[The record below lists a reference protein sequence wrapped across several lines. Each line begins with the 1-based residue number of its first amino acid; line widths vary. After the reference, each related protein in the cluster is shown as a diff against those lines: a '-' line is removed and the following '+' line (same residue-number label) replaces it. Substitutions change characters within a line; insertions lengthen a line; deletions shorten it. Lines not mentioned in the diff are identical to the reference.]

1 MSNRIR
7 DAFDD
12 VHAEKELKEH
22 TKEYLRRK
30 VYQRRRPLW
39 MAPVRAA
46 AAAVCLFLVVLGG
59 GAWLYL
65 APTAYISID
74 INPSLEL
81 GVNRFDRIVSVKG
94 FNDDGVRLAEQLD
107 IKYMDYDDALEQI
120 LADQSVED
128 YLAGNAL
135 LSVTVVCDNE
145 AKNSEML
152 EHVESCTASH
162 SSVSCHSGSTEE
174 MHDAHEAGLS
184 FGKYRA
190 YLELKELDP
199 DITPDDIRDLS
210 MREIQDLID
219 SLSGG
224 ESNSSDGNAAVPDS
238 TGVSDDTDGEG
249 GHHSE
254 EHEGGQENRHRHN
267 R

>member
-30 VYQRRRPLW
+30 VYQRKRTLW
-39 MAPVRAA
+39 TAPVRAA
-46 AAAVCLFLVVLGG
+46 AAAVCLFLVVLAGG
-59 GAWLYL
+59 SWLYL
-65 APTAYISID
+65 VPTAYISID

-81 GVNRFDRIVSVKG
+81 GVNRFDRIVSVEG

-107 IKYMDYDDALEQI
+107 IKYMDYNDALEQI
-120 LADQSVED
+120 LSDQSVED
-128 YLAGNAL
+128 YLAGNDL
-135 LSVTVVCDNE
+135 LSVTVVCNNE
-145 AKNSEML
+145 AKNSEIL

-184 FGKYRA
+184 FGKYR
-190 YLELKELDP
+190 
-199 DITPDDIRDLS
+199 
-210 MREIQDLID
+210 
-219 SLSGG
+219 
-224 ESNSSDGNAAVPDS
+224 V
-238 TGVSDDTDGEG
+238 
-249 GHHSE
+249 
-254 EHEGGQENRHRHN
+254 
-267 R
+267 

>member
-30 VYQRRRPLW
+30 VYQRRRRCGRLRS
-39 MAPVRAA
+39 RAA
-46 AAAVCLFLVVLGG
+46 AAAVCLFLVVLAGG
-59 GAWLYL
+59 SWLYL
-65 APTAYISID
+65 VPTAYISID

-81 GVNRFDRIVSVKG
+81 GVNRFDRIVSVEG

-107 IKYMDYDDALEQI
+107 IKYMDYNDALEQI
-120 LADQSVED
+120 LSDQSVED
-128 YLAGNAL
+128 YLAGNDL
-135 LSVTVVCDNE
+135 LSVTVVCNNE
-145 AKNSEML
+145 AKNSEIL

-184 FGKYRA
+184 FGKYRV

-210 MREIQDLID
+210 MREIQDRID
-219 SLSGG
+219 SLSG
-224 ESNSSDGNAAVPDS
+224 EDSASSDENTDVPES

-267 R
+267 

>member
-22 TKEYLRRK
+22 IKEYLRRN
-30 VYQRRRPLW
+30 VFQRKRTLW
-39 MAPVRAA
+39 TAPVRA
-46 AAAVCLFLVVLGG
+46 AAAVCLFLVFLAGG
-59 GAWLYL
+59 SWLYL
-65 APTAYISID
+65 APAAYISID

-81 GVNRFDRIVSVKG
+81 GVNRFDRIVSVEG
-94 FNDDGVRLAEQLD
+94 FNDDGARLAEQLD

-120 LADQSVED
+120 LSEQSVED
-128 YLAGNAL
+128 YLAGNGL

-145 AKNSEML
+145 AKSSEML
-152 EHVESCTASH
+152 ERVEDCTASH

-199 DITPDDIRDLS
+199 DITPDDIRELS

-219 SLSGG
+219 SLSG
-224 ESNSSDGNAAVPDS
+224 EDSVSADENTAVPDG
-238 TGVSDDTDGEG
+238 TGVSDDTDGES

-254 EHEGGQENRHRHN
+254 EHDGGQGNRHRHN

>member
-39 MAPVRAA
+39 TAPVRAA

-120 LADQSVED
+120 LADQSVVD

-145 AKNSEML
+145 VKNSEML

-224 ESNSSDGNAAVPDS
+224 ESTSSDGNAAVPDS

>member
-1 MSNRIR
+1 
-7 DAFDD
+7 
-12 VHAEKELKEH
+12 
-22 TKEYLRRK
+22 
-30 VYQRRRPLW
+30 
-39 MAPVRAA
+39 
-46 AAAVCLFLVVLGG
+46 
-59 GAWLYL
+59 
-65 APTAYISID
+65 
-74 INPSLEL
+74 
-81 GVNRFDRIVSVKG
+81 
-94 FNDDGVRLAEQLD
+94 
-107 IKYMDYDDALEQI
+107 
-120 LADQSVED
+120 
-128 YLAGNAL
+128 
-135 LSVTVVCDNE
+135 
-145 AKNSEML
+145 
-152 EHVESCTASH
+152 
-162 SSVSCHSGSTEE
+162 

-224 ESNSSDGNAAVPDS
+224 ESTSSDGNAAVPDS